1 MKTLLAA
8 QDLQVDV
15 AEQVLLQQVS
25 FQLGSGERLAL
36 LGNNGAG
43 KTTLLQ
49 VLLGK
54 RPYEDGQIWLAKG
67 IRVTSLAQHLHF
79 PAGQTVQQLIDA
91 AHPYRELE
99 TQLMLLEANLG
110 ELDAQLAWAKLHM
123 QLQNVEAYSW
133 PTRIKRILG
142 KLDLIRF
149 TTREACSLSGG
160 ERTRLA
166 LALALANEP
175 DLLLL
180 DEPTNHL
187 DIHMREWLEE
197 TLCQLK
203 NVGVLLT
210 SHDRDFLDRVATR
223 SLWLEAGK
231 IQEYSG
237 GYTKAKN
244 QRDLQHRSQ
253 SKNARLT
260 QREAQRLEHSA
271 QWRNQRGQSAKALKT
286 RIEQLDLTEAPLPE
300 RQIRMRL
307 LAGKAHAPM
316 VAWGEHLSK
325 SFHDHLILQNV
336 AFKLRQGDRV
346 ALMGANGTGKST
358 LIKLLAGTLHPDQPL
373 NADHPVPLLRIANGV
388 TVVSLDQTWHGLNPT
403 ETLYGQFAQRFGKR
417 ASTLLGRAGL
427 SKTDWPKLPE
437 MLSGGERARAG
448 LALVSALKADL
459 LLLDEPTNHLD
470 VEALQALEAAIQAY
484 AGAVIIV
491 THDRHFARQV
501 ANRLW
506 LIEDAQLQETKEWGS
521 QEYLDPAR
529 HLHGD
534 PPPPMPTL
542 LPRQQLIGIENQL
555 LRLKQLLEKPGALTG
570 REEAR
575 IRAQAHELQHQLY
588 DLYAQ
593 AFATEQYDHQ
603 VPEPPIRVRGQH
615 LGEIGGMF
623 WAANNQTCPH
633 LAWDGQTLR
642 FNATPP
648 TWYGIPLLAGTLRI
662 LFEHWNVGRVQLGQ
676 NGPTLTR
683 RTYFEN
689 IGIISTLK

>member
-15 AEQVLLQQVS
+15 AEQALLRQVF
-25 FQLGSGERLAL
+25 FQLRSGERLAI
-36 LGNNGAG
+36 LGSNGAG

-54 RPYEDGQIWLAKG
+54 RPYEAGQIWLAEG
-67 IRVTSLAQHLHF
+67 IRIASLEQHLHF
-79 PAGQTVQQLIDA
+79 PAGQTVQQLMNA
-91 AHPYRELE
+91 THPYHELE

-123 QLQNVEAYSW
+123 QLQNAEAYNW
-133 PTRIKRILG
+133 PTRIKRMLG

-149 TTREACSLSGG
+149 TEREACSLSGG

-166 LALALANEP
+166 LALALASEP

-187 DIHMREWLEE
+187 DIHMREWLEGM
-197 TLCQLK
+197 LCHLK
-203 NVGVLLT
+203 NAGVLLT

-223 SLWLEAGK
+223 SLWLEAGE

-237 GYTKAKN
+237 GYTKAKT
-244 QRDLQHRSQ
+244 QRDLQRRRQ
-253 SKNARLT
+253 SKNARLA
-260 QREAQRLEHSA
+260 QREVQRLENSA
-271 QWRNQRGQSAKALKT
+271 KWRDQRGQSSGALKT
-286 RIEQLDLTEAPLPE
+286 RIRQLDVIEAPLSE
-300 RQIRMRL
+300 RQIRMKL

-316 VAWGEHLSK
+316 VAWGKHLSK
-325 SFHDHLILQNV
+325 SFGDHLILHNA

-358 LIKLLAGTLHPDQPL
+358 LMKLLAGELPPDESSGPDCP
-373 NADHPVPLLRIANGV
+373 APVLRMASGV
-388 TVVSLDQTWHGLNPT
+388 TVVSLDQTWHGLSPT
-403 ETLYGQFAQRFGKR
+403 ETLYRQFEQRFGKR

-427 SKTDWPKLPE
+427 SKKDWPKLPE

-448 LALVSALKADL
+448 LALVSALRADL

-484 AGAVIIV
+484 AGAIVIV

-501 ANRLW
+501 ANRFW
-506 LIEDAQLQETKEWGS
+506 LIEDAQLQETKNWGS
-521 QEYLDPAR
+521 QEHLDPAR

-534 PPPPMPTL
+534 PPPPMPTP
-542 LPRQQLIGIENQL
+542 LPRQQLVGVENQL
-555 LRLKQLLEKPGALTG
+555 INLKQLLEQPGTLTG

-575 IRAQAHELQHQLY
+575 IRTQAHELQHQLY

-593 AFATEQYDHQ
+593 AFATEQYDYQ

-615 LGEIGGMF
+615 LGETEGIF

-642 FNATPP
+642 FNETPP
-648 TWYGIPLLAGTLRI
+648 AWYGIPLLGGTLRI

-689 IGIISTLK
+689 VGIIPTLK